1 MSDIDQ
7 TALLPTGT
15 SDVLPPDA
23 EFEEQ
28 TVAALMQCF
37 AGNGYERAKSPLIE
51 FEDGLLRGDG
61 AAMAM
66 ESFRLMD
73 PVSQRMMAVR
83 PDITLQIARIATTR
97 LRHAPRPLRLSYA
110 GEVLRVRGTA
120 LRPDRQFTQVG
131 AELIGSDQP
140 AADAEVIVMAVRALE
155 AAGLTGISVD
165 LGLPTLVPAIARE
178 LDLNDAA
185 VARLRILLD
194 RKDAVAIAAMGDDI
208 GREVAELFVAL
219 VRAAGPARGALAAL
233 QGLALP
239 AGAAAER
246 DSLTAVVADAW
257 EEAPQL
263 LLTVDPVEARGFEY
277 HTGVTSAFFASGA
290 KGGRGELGRGGR
302 YLAGDRDG
310 DNEPATGLTLFM
322 DTVLRLVARPRGPAK
337 VLLAPG
343 TTPQDARKLRADG
356 WITVRALDAA
366 AETDDEARRLGCGH
380 VWSGGELRDLAN
392 AKED

>member
-1 MSDIDQ
+1 MSDINQ

-28 TVAALMQCF
+28 TVVALMRCF
-37 AGNGYERAKSPLIE
+37 KGHGYERVKPPLIE
-51 FEDGLLRGDG
+51 FEDGLLTGDG

-83 PDITLQIARIATTR
+83 PDMTLQIARIATTR

-110 GEVLRVRGTA
+110 GDVLRVRGSP

-131 AELIGSDQP
+131 AELIGSEQP

-178 LDLNDAA
+178 LDLNDAT

-208 GREVAELFVAL
+208 GGAVAELFVAL
-219 VRAAGPARGALAAL
+219 VRAAGPARDALTAL
-233 QGLALP
+233 EKLALP
-239 AGAAAER
+239 ACAAAER
-246 DSLTAVVADAW
+246 DSLNAVVADVW
-257 EEAPQL
+257 EEAPHL
-263 LLTVDPVEARGFEY
+263 SLTIDPVEARGFEY
-277 HTGVTSAFFASGA
+277 HTGVTSAFFASGV

-310 DNEPATGLTLFM
+310 DSEPATGLTLFM
-322 DTVLRLVARPRGPAK
+322 DTVLRLAARPQGAAK

-343 TTPQDARKLRADG
+343 TSLDDARNLRVDG
-356 WITVRALDAA
+356 WITLRVLDVT
-366 AETDDEARRLGCGH
+366 AETDDEARRLGCSH
-380 VWSGGELRDLAN
+380 VWSGGELRDLPN
-392 AKED
+392 ARED